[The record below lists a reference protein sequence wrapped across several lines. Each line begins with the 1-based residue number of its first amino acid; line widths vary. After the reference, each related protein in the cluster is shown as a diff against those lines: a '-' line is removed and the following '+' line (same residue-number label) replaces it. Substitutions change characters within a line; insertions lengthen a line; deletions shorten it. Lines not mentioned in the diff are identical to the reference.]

1 MPEPSHA
8 AGPGALTR
16 RRFLAASA
24 GAAGMSLL
32 ASRRALA
39 QALGVAEDEL
49 VLVPADKRIPR
60 AWTDTLYARGR
71 PTTYTGGDLRLIGMP
86 VGGGC
91 CGQVYVGGDGRLWHW
106 DVFNASRPRDPVGT
120 AYVRP
125 ADPSSP
131 FGQGFAVRVG
141 DGAERQVR
149 TLDGAGF
156 ERVSFSGRYPM
167 ATIRYATGGCPVE
180 ATLEAFSPFV
190 PLEVDDSTLPVTIL
204 CYTLRNVGRTPVD
217 AELLGWSENP
227 VCLHSRGVHPIVLS
241 AAAFADRGVRGVE
254 FAARVP
260 EAAGE
265 LPDNGT
271 FALVALERGAVV
283 RPSVAAWS
291 SAGELLDAAPG
302 AEEVDASGGA
312 RQAGAVAVRVRL
324 APGRSRTI
332 RFALC
337 WHFPVPDRARLAFL
351 RDSDR
356 LLRHYAARFGS
367 ARDVAAHVA
376 ARRRQLEGRTRLWVR
391 TFYRDSTLPHWLLE
405 RTLATASTLATSV
418 CHRFADGRF
427 HGWEGTYCC
436 DGTCQHVWNYAQAL
450 GRLFPEL
457 ERDTRERVDLG
468 IGFDADTGQMG
479 NRAEADMGWAA
490 DGQCGTI
497 LRIYREHL
505 TSPDAAWLLRV
516 WPRVRRALEFVM
528 SQDAGRDGTLEGRQ
542 PTTLDTEWYGEI
554 SWVTSMYVA
563 ALHAGADMAR
573 IAGDG
578 AFAARCRRMARRGS
592 RFLESALW
600 TGEYFVQRVDP
611 AHPEALNHNR
621 GCHVDQMLGQALAS
635 QLGLPRV
642 LSRDKSRRALRRLY
656 RYNFA
661 PDAGAYRQRNVAN
674 PGARIFAG
682 EGEHGMIMTTFPRGG
697 ATEARGRP
705 PVWAAIYFNEC
716 WTGQEYQVAGH
727 MLGEGLV
734 REGMLVTRAVHE
746 RYRPAKRNPYNEIEC
761 DEHYA
766 RAMASYGVFL
776 EMCGFEYDGPRGH
789 ISFAPRLRPEDFAA
803 AFTAAEGWGL
813 YRQRRGAG
821 GQRSRLEL
829 RHGSLRVT
837 SLAVAVDGPCSS
849 ARVELRGRRLPLRAT
864 RVRGGRV
871 EVELRRPARVRAGE
885 TLEIVAR

>member
-1 MPEPSHA
+1 VEGFGGSAMPE
-8 AGPGALTR
+8 LTR

-24 GAAGMSLL
+24 GVAGTSLL

-39 QALGVAEDEL
+39 QALGVGEDAL

-60 AWTDTLYARGR
+60 SWTDTLYARGR
-71 PTTYTGGDLRLIGMP
+71 PTAYTGGDLRLIGMP

-106 DVFNASRPRDPVGT
+106 DIFNASRPRDVVGL
-120 AYVRP
+120 AYTRP
-125 ADPSSP
+125 PEPSSP
-131 FGQGFAVRVG
+131 FRHGVALRVG

-156 ERVSFSGRYPM
+156 EHVSFSGQYPI
-167 ATIRYATGGCPVE
+167 ATIRYADRACPVE
-180 ATLEAFSPFV
+180 ATLQAFSPFV

-204 CYTLRNVGRTPVD
+204 SYTLRNVGRAAVD

-227 VCLHSRGVHPIVLS
+227 VCLHSRRSHPVTLGAS
-241 AAAFADRGVRGVE
+241 AFAARGVRGVE
-254 FAARVP
+254 FAARTPP
-260 EAAGE
+260 EAGE
-265 LPDNGT
+265 LPDDGT
-271 FALVALERGAVV
+271 FVVAALETAAVV
-283 RPSVAAWS
+283 SPSVAAWS
-291 SAGELLDAAPG
+291 SPGELFGAAPG
-302 AEEVDASGGA
+302 PQEVDAGGA
-312 RQAGAVAVRVRL
+312 GQAGSVAVGVRL
-324 APGRSRTI
+324 PPGRSRTV
-332 RFALC
+332 RLALC
-337 WHFPVPDRARLAFL
+337 WHFPVPDRARLSFL

-356 LLRHYAARFGS
+356 LLRHYAARFDS

-376 ARRRQLEGRTRLWVR
+376 GRRRELEGRTRLWVR
-391 TFYRDSTLPHWLLE
+391 TFYRDSTLPHWFLE
-405 RTLATASTLATSV
+405 RTLATASTFATSV

-450 GRLFPEL
+450 GRLFGEV

-468 IGFDADTGQMG
+468 IGFHPDTGQMG
-479 NRAEADMGWAA
+479 NRAEADMNWAA

-505 TSPDAAWLLRV
+505 TSPDASWLRGV
-516 WPRVRRALEFVM
+516 WPRVRKALEFVM
-528 SQDAGRDGTLEGRQ
+528 GQDAGRDGTLEGRQ
-542 PTTLDTEWYGEI
+542 PTTLDTDWYGEI

-563 ALHAGADMAR
+563 ALHAGAEMAR
-573 IAGDG
+573 IAEDG

-592 RFLESALW
+592 RFLETALW
-600 TGEYFVQRVDP
+600 TGEYFVQRTDP

-642 LSRDKSRRALRRLY
+642 LGRDKSRRALRRLY
-656 RYNFA
+656 RYNFT
-661 PDAGAYRQRNVAN
+661 PDAGDYRQRNVAN
-674 PGARIFAG
+674 PGARVFA
-682 EGEHGMIMTTFPRGG
+682 ENGEHGMIMTTFPHGG
-697 ATEARGRP
+697 TTEARGQP

-716 WTGQEYQVAGH
+716 WSGQEYQVAGH
-727 MLGEGLV
+727 MIGEGLV
-734 REGMLVTRAVHE
+734 REGLLVTRAVHE
-746 RYRPAKRNPYNEIEC
+746 RYRPAKRNPYNEVEC

-789 ISFAPRLRPEDFAA
+789 IGFAPRLRPEDFAA

-813 YRQRRGAG
+813 YRQRRSAGA
-821 GQRSRLEL
+821 QRSRLEL

-837 SLAVAVDGPCSS
+837 SLSVAVDGPCSS
-849 ARVELRGRRLPLRAT
+849 ARVELRGRRLPLRAMA
-864 RVRGGRV
+864 VRGGRV
-871 EVELRRPARVRAGE
+871 EVELRRPVRVRAGE
-885 TLEIVAR
+885 ALELVVR